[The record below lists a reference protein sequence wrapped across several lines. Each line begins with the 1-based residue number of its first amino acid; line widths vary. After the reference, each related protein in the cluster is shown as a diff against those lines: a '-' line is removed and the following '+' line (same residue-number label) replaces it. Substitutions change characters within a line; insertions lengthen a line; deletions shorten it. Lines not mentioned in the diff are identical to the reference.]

1 MPPFSRTRQPAE
13 GLRLLAAAA
22 RPAPDG
28 AAAGLLQGG
37 DDQCERLCPAA
48 VGREAV
54 SPLEIHRIVRRQRDE
69 LGDIDAVAAR
79 FLERLER
86 LERLELLELLGS
98 EHHVL
103 IFRELVPLDDLLAA
117 DHLAFLDADVL
128 LLQARAVLAVQEM

>member
-37 DDQCERLCPAA
+37 DEQCERLCPAA
-48 VGREAV
+48 VGREVV
-54 SPLEIHRIVRRQRDE
+54 SPLEIHRIDRRQRDE

-86 LERLELLELLGS
+86 LGS

>member
-54 SPLEIHRIVRRQRDE
+54 SPLEIHRIDRRQRDE

-86 LERLELLELLGS
+86 LERLELLGS
-98 EHHVL
+98 EHDVL
-103 IFRELVPLDDLLAA
+103 IFRELVALDDLVAA